1 MPEYILPKN
10 NLKWRL
16 LQQNQKIAHFAHHW
30 SPKKGSSG
38 TYLWK
43 KNTNN
48 WKFIPPQHLE
58 PKLRSNHL
66 ANLLKTYQNDLGSS
80 KLYYWYTAAAARQM
94 WRRIRFSIY
103 WTELFKD
110 PKKLFVRDSQQ
121 LHKKFIWTIL
131 LTVSLSFWKFATLFK
146 RVKNGKC

>member
-1 MPEYILPKN
+1 MPVYTVPKIVQNEDLCNKIRIMPNSDIIEAQRKDHLGHVSTEKTPTGDILYH
-10 NLKWRL
+10 L
-16 LQQNQKIAHFAHHW
+16 
-30 SPKKGSSG
+30 
-38 TYLWK
+38 
-43 KNTNN
+43 NT
-48 WKFIPPQHLE
+48 LE
-58 PKLRSNHL
+58 PNLRSNYL
-66 ANLLKTYQNDLGSS
+66 ANVLKTYQKDLGSS

-94 WRRIRFSIY
+94 WRRIRFSMY